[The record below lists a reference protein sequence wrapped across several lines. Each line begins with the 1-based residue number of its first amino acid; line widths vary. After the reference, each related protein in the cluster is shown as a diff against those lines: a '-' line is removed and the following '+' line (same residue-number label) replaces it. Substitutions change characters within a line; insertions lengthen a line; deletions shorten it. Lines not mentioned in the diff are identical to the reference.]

1 MVPGPA
7 QCPVP
12 LTSPCTT
19 FFSTLTTTLRPS
31 HLAAVRPAVSEAHV
45 TIDPSP
51 FLTTVVT
58 TSAALVAIIG
68 GLLVA
73 KFVGLD
79 SDQRTSRKILM
90 AARDRLEVARRRAQ
104 AAWTDILRW
113 DADDFFSTLEV
124 VEEVLDKGVASP
136 AELVRIASW
145 PHKPDEL
152 ATFIAEVTAE
162 ADRAREAINP
172 RIHSSDTFWGDFR
185 RRCRDL
191 PEIRWPKVWEH
202 VFDGIA
208 DERAAKARAEEEARR
223 AAAPPKS
230 ALERELDRANSLM
243 AGMQRQNA
251 LMVPTLIPTR
261 TDYGVIAARR
271 SDDLRGNHAR
281 AEQQVEDLEAEL
293 LRLEQEHAEDVR
305 PDARLW
311 WGVIILI
318 IFTVL
323 GVVVPLVVMA
333 TGPRDLAAVRW
344 VLYPFTTSLAALV
357 GYIVVYLV
365 QLTRKKPDRP
375 TASA

>member
-1 MVPGPA
+1 
-7 QCPVP
+7 
-12 LTSPCTT
+12 
-19 FFSTLTTTLRPS
+19 
-31 HLAAVRPAVSEAHV
+31 V

-79 SDQRTSRKILM
+79 SDQRTSRKILT
-90 AARDRLEVARRRAQ
+90 AARERLGLARRRAQ
-104 AAWTDILRW
+104 KAWHDILRW
-113 DADDFFSTLEV
+113 DADDFFSTLEII
-124 VEEVLDKGVASP
+124 EAILDKGVTSTS
-136 AELVRIASW
+136 ELMRIASW
-145 PHKPDEL
+145 PHQPDDL
-152 ATFIAEVTAE
+152 ASFVIEVAAE

-172 RIHSSDTFWGDFR
+172 RIDSGDTFWTDFR

-230 ALERELDRANSLM
+230 ALERELNRTNALM

-251 LMVPTLIPTR
+251 FMVPTLVPPR
-261 TDYGVIAARR
+261 TDYGVITARR

-293 LRLEQEHAEDVR
+293 LRLEQEHAEIVR

-344 VLYPFTTSLAALV
+344 VLYPFIVSLAALV

-365 QLTRKKPDRP
+365 QLTRKKPDQP